1 MVVYRVKAL
10 QVKNYWHWLLNEINN
25 QDLIMKLIK
34 LKDVIACTGLGRS
47 TIYKYIEEG
56 GFPKSVSLGC
66 RAVAW
71 VESEV
76 QEWILER
83 IEERDLQNE
92 KAELVAA

>member
-1 MVVYRVKAL
+1 MR
-10 QVKNYWHWLLNEINN
+10 
-25 QDLIMKLIK
+25 LIR
-34 LKDVIACTGLGRS
+34 LKEVIDCTGLARS

-56 GFPKSVSLGC
+56 TFPKSVSLGD

-83 IEERDLQNE
+83 IAQRDGAVTECL
-92 KAELVAA
+92 